1 MGGRGANVKISG
13 RVTKLPDL
21 EGSEKQIAWAKD
33 IRESYLELMRK
44 ARKFYERARDLGGIY
59 KVPAKE
65 HQLSASAL
73 WAVKVYHPEALE
85 DYVEDTFEDI
95 ELLEKYEAAPWG
107 SKARLLL
114 AKKYQRAIFDES
126 IKRLDKAVAKK
137 ASQKQVKVW
146 IESRLR

>member
-44 ARKFYERARDLGGIY
+44 ARKFYERARDLGGFF
-59 KVPAKE
+59 KVPDKE
-65 HQLSASAL
+65 HQQAASAL
-73 WAVKVYHPEALE
+73 WAVKVYHPEALTS
-85 DYVEDTFEDI
+85 YIEDI
-95 ELLEKYEAAPWG
+95 ELLEKYEEAPWG

-114 AKKYQRAIFDES
+114 ANKYQRAIFDKN

-137 ASQKQVKVW
+137 ASQKQAKVW
-146 IESRLR
+146 IKSRLR

>member
-59 KVPAKE
+59 KVPDKE
-65 HQLSASAL
+65 YPGTAL
-73 WAVKVYHPEALE
+73 WAVKVYHPEVLT

-95 ELLEKYEAAPWG
+95 ELLEKYEEAPWG
-107 SKARLLL
+107 AKARLLL
-114 AKKYQRAIFDES
+114 ANKYQRAIFDES

-137 ASQKQVKVW
+137 ASQKQAKVW
-146 IESRLR
+146 IESRLQ

>member
-33 IRESYLELMRK
+33 IRESYLEFMRK
-44 ARKFYERARDLGGIY
+44 ARKFYERARDLGGFF
-59 KVPAKE
+59 KVPTKE
-65 HQLSASAL
+65 YQQAATAL

-85 DYVEDTFEDI
+85 DYVEDI
-95 ELLEKYEAAPWG
+95 ELLEKYEEAPWG

-114 AKKYQRAIFDES
+114 ANKYQRAIFDKN

-137 ASQKQVKVW
+137 ASQKQAKVW

>member
-44 ARKFYERARDLGGIY
+44 ARKFYERARDLGGFF
-59 KVPAKE
+59 KVPDKE
-65 HQLSASAL
+65 YPGTAL

-85 DYVEDTFEDI
+85 DYVEDI
-95 ELLEKYEAAPWG
+95 ELLEKYEEAPWG
-107 SKARLLL
+107 
-114 AKKYQRAIFDES
+114 
-126 IKRLDKAVAKK
+126 
-137 ASQKQVKVW
+137 VKGKTV
-146 IESRLR
+146 IS

>member
-1 MGGRGANVKISG
+1 MGGRGTNVKISG

-44 ARKFYERARDLGGIY
+44 ARKFYERARDLGGFF
-59 KVPAKE
+59 KVPDKE
-65 HQLSASAL
+65 HQQAASAL
-73 WAVKVYHPEALE
+73 WAVKVYHPEALTS
-85 DYVEDTFEDI
+85 YIEDI
-95 ELLEKYEAAPWG
+95 ELLEKYEEAPWG

-114 AKKYQRAIFDES
+114 ANKYQRAIFDES

-137 ASQKQVKVW
+137 ASQKQAKVW
-146 IESRLR
+146 IESRLQ

>member
-44 ARKFYERARDLGGIY
+44 ARKFYERARDLGGFF
-59 KVPAKE
+59 KVPDKE
-65 HQLSASAL
+65 YPGTAL

-85 DYVEDTFEDI
+85 DYVEDI
-95 ELLEKYEAAPWG
+95 ELLEKYEEAPWG

-114 AKKYQRAIFDES
+114 ANKYQRAIFDES
-126 IKRLDKAVAKK
+126 SKRLDKAVAKK
-137 ASQKQVKVW
+137 ASQKQAKVW
-146 IESRLR
+146 IESRLQ

>member
-1 MGGRGANVKISG
+1 MGGRGTNVKISG
-13 RVTKLPDL
+13 KVTKLPDL

-44 ARKFYERARDLGGIY
+44 ARKFYERARDLGGFF
-59 KVPAKE
+59 KVPDKE
-65 HQLSASAL
+65 HQQAASAL
-73 WAVKVYHPEALE
+73 WAVKVYHPEALTS
-85 DYVEDTFEDI
+85 YIEDI
-95 ELLEKYEAAPWG
+95 ELLEKYEEAPWG

-114 AKKYQRAIFDES
+114 ANKYQRAIFDKN

-137 ASQKQVKVW
+137 ASQKQAKVW

>member
-1 MGGRGANVKISG
+1 MGGRGTNVKISG

-44 ARKFYERARDLGGIY
+44 ARKFYERARDLGGFF
-59 KVPAKE
+59 KVPDKE
-65 HQLSASAL
+65 HQQAASAL
-73 WAVKVYHPEALE
+73 WAVKVYHPEALTS
-85 DYVEDTFEDI
+85 YIEDI
-95 ELLEKYEAAPWG
+95 ELLEKYEEAPWG

-114 AKKYQRAIFDES
+114 ANKYQRAIFDKN

-137 ASQKQVKVW
+137 ASQKQAKVW

>member
-44 ARKFYERARDLGGIY
+44 ARKFYERARDLGGFF
-59 KVPAKE
+59 KVPDKE
-65 HQLSASAL
+65 YPGTAL

-85 DYVEDTFEDI
+85 DYVEDI
-95 ELLEKYEAAPWG
+95 ELLEKYEEAPWG
-107 SKARLLL
+107 SKTRLLL
-114 AKKYQRAIFDES
+114 ANKYQRAVFDES

-137 ASQKQVKVW
+137 ASQKQAKVW
-146 IESRLR
+146 IESRLQ

>member
-44 ARKFYERARDLGGIY
+44 ARKFYERARDLGGFF
-59 KVPAKE
+59 KVPDKE
-65 HQLSASAL
+65 YPGTAL

-85 DYVEDTFEDI
+85 DYVEDI
-95 ELLEKYEAAPWG
+95 ELLEKYEEAPWG

-114 AKKYQRAIFDES
+114 ANKYQRAIFDES

-137 ASQKQVKVW
+137 ASQKQAKVW
-146 IESRLR
+146 IESRLQ

>member
-44 ARKFYERARDLGGIY
+44 ARKFYERARDLGGFF
-59 KVPAKE
+59 KVPDKE
-65 HQLSASAL
+65 HQQAASAL
-73 WAVKVYHPEALE
+73 WAVKVYHPEALTS
-85 DYVEDTFEDI
+85 YIEDI
-95 ELLEKYEAAPWG
+95 ELLEKYEEAPWG

-114 AKKYQRAIFDES
+114 ANKYQRAIFDKN

-137 ASQKQVKVW
+137 ASQKQAKVW

>member
-44 ARKFYERARDLGGIY
+44 ARKFYERARDLGGFF
-59 KVPAKE
+59 KVPDKE
-65 HQLSASAL
+65 YPGTAL

-85 DYVEDTFEDI
+85 DYVEDI
-95 ELLEKYEAAPWG
+95 ELLEKYEEAPWG

-114 AKKYQRAIFDES
+114 ANKYQRAIFDES

-137 ASQKQVKVW
+137 LVK
-146 IESRLR
+146 SKRKFG

>member
-44 ARKFYERARDLGGIY
+44 ARKFYERARDLGGTD
-59 KVPAKE
+59 KVPSKE
-65 HQLSASAL
+65 HQQAASAL
-73 WAVKVYHPEALE
+73 WAVKVYHPEALTS
-85 DYVEDTFEDI
+85 YVEDI
-95 ELLEKYEAAPWG
+95 ELLEKYEEAPWG

-114 AKKYQRAIFDES
+114 ANKYQRAIFDES

-137 ASQKQVKVW
+137 ASQKQAKVW

>member
-1 MGGRGANVKISG
+1 MDGRGANVKISG

-59 KVPAKE
+59 KVPDKE
-65 HQLSASAL
+65 YPGTAL

-95 ELLEKYEAAPWG
+95 ELLEKYEEAPWE

-114 AKKYQRAIFDES
+114 ANKYQRAIFDKN

-137 ASQKQVKVW
+137 ASQKQAKVW
-146 IESRLR
+146 IESRLQ